1 MQEEENSTGV
11 SRIER
16 ASVSTKWLFVS
27 VGSVCGQREKPGS
40 NSKDGVSCMWCRGT
54 PKSWSC
60 RVKSKL
66 VPWVRPPQEL
76 QSCICAVSGHDLHR
90 VADRQAGAGAGR
102 VRVCY
107 SSVCSW
113 HYRLSRVIAHSTTCP
128 LTHSHCPGLPPAGSQ
143 LEGRPNPLQLWS
155 RGKHVCNRS
164 CLLAFLRPRTPT
176 RGQ

>member
-1 MQEEENSTGV
+1 MQEENPTGV

-16 ASVSTKWLFVS
+16 ASIPAKWLFVG

-40 NSKDGVSCMWCRGT
+40 NSKDGVSCVWCRGT

-90 VADRQAGAGAGR
+90 VADRQAGTGAGR

-143 LEGRPNPLQLWS
+143 SEGRSNPLQLWS